1 MRIRTSDSAAGILPF
16 ALLLIAFFFSFFYRV
31 SAAVVLPQL
40 AAQWSMSA
48 ALTGL
53 ISSLYFYSYA
63 LMQPLSGALN
73 DRHGPLFIGSVGLV
87 VTAGGALCFAFA
99 RVPATIAAGRLL
111 TGLGLS
117 SFLSGAVAY
126 QNAAF
131 PPEKYAFY
139 SGLTL
144 LVGNLGAVVSVG
156 PLGAALDKWGCAS
169 VFSILCVLT
178 LALAAAMF
186 SLRTRDTAI
195 IARKASHGK
204 CGLPDAALAHGTP
217 AQDDASGGN
226 LAIQLKSAFLTVA
239 KSWPLRS
246 IILVWFVSF
255 GALMSAQGLWGVE
268 WCKAAY
274 AASDGTARGWSS
286 MFSFG
291 VMAGNAL
298 GSRMA
303 AGVGARRAAVSY
315 SSLACAGA
323 WVLLWVG
330 IGLGWPLAV
339 TAVLALLI
347 GAAAGFSY
355 THMTAAVSNLAPVG
369 QRGSI
374 FGVVNA
380 FPSLGAIAMQWATG
394 SILSA
399 NQMAKPAV
407 SASPALYSKSGFQV
421 AFAFVVITVIVS
433 QMALIG
439 LRGFEREARAA
450 AGRT

>member
-1 MRIRTSDSAAGILPF
+1 MC
-16 ALLLIAFFFSFFYRV
+16 FFFSFFYRV

-40 AAQWSMSA
+40 AAEWSMGA

-73 DRHGPLFIGSVGLV
+73 DRYGPLFIGSVGLV

-99 RVPATIAAGRLL
+99 TVPATIAAGRLL
-111 TGLGLS
+111 AGMGLS

-131 PPEKYAFY
+131 SPEKYAFY
-139 SGLTL
+139 SGLTF

-156 PLGAALDKWGCAS
+156 PLGAALDRWGRTP
-169 VFSILCVLT
+169 VFLT
-178 LALAAAMF
+178 LCLVTLGLGAAMF
-186 SLRTRDTAI
+186 ALRQHDTVVI
-195 IARKASHGK
+195 GSRVGHGDH
-204 CGLPDAALAHGTP
+204 CPSADGLPRNMTP
-217 AQDDASGGN
+217 SPN
-226 LAIQLKSAFLTVA
+226 LAAQLKSALQAV
-239 KSWPLRS
+239 SQSRPLRS
-246 IILVWFVSF
+246 IILLWFVSF

-274 AASDGTARGWSS
+274 AAGDSTARGWSS

-298 GSRMA
+298 GSCMA
-303 AGVGARRAAVSY
+303 PNIDARRAAVSC
-315 SSLACAGA
+315 SSLACAGTWA
-323 WVLLWVG
+323 MLWAG
-330 IGLGWPLAV
+330 IDLGWPLAL

-355 THMTAAVSNLAPVG
+355 THMTTAVSNLAPVG

-374 FGVVNA
+374 FGVVNV

-399 NQMAKPAV
+399 DQLAEPAV
-407 SASPALYSKSGFQV
+407 STSVTLYSKSGFQV
-421 AFAFVVITVIVS
+421 AFAFVMIAVTVS
-433 QMALIG
+433 QVALIG
-439 LRGFEREARAA
+439 LRGFEREAKAA
-450 AGRT
+450 